1 MAENIWVQGQESYF
15 NEDAKF
21 FKDVYI
27 YGTLYYDLEGTDNL
41 TLDNLIVNGQTTL
54 NNLSVSGFGSFS
66 GPVTLSSTLSV
77 GSTAT
82 FISDVN
88 ILGVLDVDN
97 IDVGVATV
105 RERFELTNEDGTNYL
120 VGFATGPRAG
130 NIGIG
135 STLPE
140 QKLDIGGSLRITDNI
155 FDSVNFPGGS
165 SGYYL
170 SRDANGIRWVFVPPD
185 ALSEG
190 FFVQN
195 EGVQVGVGSFT
206 TINFIGN
213 NSGGDLVNA
222 TVNSGDTRIVDVS
235 IIDHWLKGPA
245 GLTTSVNVG
254 INVNSPQN
262 TLDVGGIALFRNE
275 LRVSGVSSF
284 TDTVRIDA
292 SLRVHDNDIVG
303 TALTAKFAHLAGVST
318 FARQAGFS
326 SVAGIATFTP
336 LAGVA
341 TYAKTAGIATFVKI
355 AGIATFARQAGFAT
369 VSGISTISLV
379 SFAAT
384 FAKKAGF
391 STVAG
396 ISTFANQAGFATVSG
411 ISTFSR
417 LTGIA
422 TFARQSGFATVSG
435 ISTFANQAGFA
446 TVSGI
451 STFSILAG
459 IATFARQAG
468 FATVS
473 GISTFANQAG
483 FSTIAGIATFANQS
497 GFATVAG
504 FATNAARAGIATF
517 IETVETLTNQDFFI
531 PFVEN
536 STSQVSETVRV
547 DSGITYNPS
556 TDTLGIDGSLQV
568 GSAATVISTNA
579 VGDVG
584 FNSTTPTR
592 AVDFQKD
599 VRFQQAIYD
608 LNDNVGFRTEKYQ
621 VPRNVLTTVGVDT
634 TGAIIGGRFY
644 DAANLIRLNLDYIAN
659 ESIGFL
665 TSTDYKSP
673 AFALSSADY
682 TSCKDDIKDILKA
695 ITYDITR
702 GGNSRCV
709 GAGESYYNGGVL
721 QHITGTDVNGYSIK
735 EATIVA
741 ITTAAQVS
749 RYVINNLPAPRSYQ
763 GVGNSVPLIR
773 DLTLQDDPAVG
784 FNTDPGGCA
793 NVVSAITVCAG
804 IVTNII
810 ELGAA
815 AFTTIGF
822 TTTSPNGK
830 IIWAPPGA
838 DAKNIVY
845 VSKYGNDDNDGRTE
859 GSAKLTIG
867 AAAAVAQPGDTIMV
881 RSGVYAENNPIGL
894 RTDVSVIGQDLRL
907 VTIYPQN
914 NDDVFYVR
922 RGCLIDSLSFA
933 YSKDPYDD
941 AAPLFIRGAAVAFP
955 PPAGIGSARS
965 GFLDVGPANE
975 GPSGR
980 WRSPYVRNCTNFMSN
995 SIGMKID
1002 GNHVAAAFTGTNNL
1016 GQDLKCMVCDSF
1028 TQYNQNGIGVSIT
1041 NKAYAQLVSIFT
1053 INSKI
1058 GIFAGSGGQC
1068 DLTNSNSSFGTFGL
1082 YADGTS
1088 GDEFTGITTGAT
1100 VAAEEDTYK
1109 FFGIRDDISNVR
1121 KPFDGQGAFFKINLD
1136 DYADTGVKSGIVTE
1150 PLRTIRTIKI
1160 TNGGSG
1166 YTVSAPPNII
1176 VSAPF
1181 GPEGILAE
1189 LSANVSAAGTISSI
1203 DIISSGRNFLPPG
1216 SGSNQQDIT
1225 VTISGSGGATA
1236 EAVTDPILYTVSTAT
1251 EPTSVGVTT
1260 VTFNEFVPY
1269 SVGIGVSVS
1278 FRRLSRIITSS
1289 HSFEYIGAGTDIN
1302 SANPFQGG
1310 VPNPD
1315 NEVVAINGGQIP
1327 FTSTDQKGNFRIGQG
1342 LTIDQTTSTISG
1354 RDFNRAIQANLTPL
1368 ILALGG

>member
-1 MAENIWVQGQESYF
+1 MAENIWVQGEQSYF

-27 YGTLYYDLEGTDNL
+27 YGKLYYDDLLGISGSIDAPNI
-41 TLDNLIVNGQTTL
+41 N
-54 NNLSVSGFGSFS
+54 VSGIATIKNLFVSGVSTFVGNVSFGSTIA
-66 GPVTLSSTLSV
+66 VA
-77 GSTAT
+77 STAT
-82 FISDVN
+82 FGGDVN
-88 ILGVLDVDN
+88 ILGGLDVEN
-97 IDVGVATV
+97 IDVGIATV
-105 RERFELTNEDGTNYL
+105 RQRFELTNDDGTNYV
-120 VGFATGPRAG
+120 VGFSSGSRAG
-130 NIGIG
+130 RIGIG

-140 QKLDIGGSLRITDNI
+140 QLLDVGNSIRIVNNI
-155 FDSVNFPGGS
+155 FDSTNFPGTN
-165 SGYYL
+165 GYFL
-170 SRDANGIRWVFVPPD
+170 SRDANGIRWVSAPPNAQTD
-185 ALSEG
+185 G
-190 FFVQN
+190 FYAQN
-195 EGVQVGVGSFT
+195 EGVSVGIGSFS

-213 NSGGDLVNA
+213 ATGGD
-222 TVNSGDTRIVDVS
+222 IVDAVTNSSDSS
-235 IIDHWLKGPA
+235 ILDVTIKDHWIKNGS
-245 GLTTSVNVG
+245 GIHTTVNVG
-254 INVNSPQN
+254 INVISPAFQ
-262 TLDVGGIALFRNE
+262 LDVDGIARFRDE
-275 LRVSGVSSF
+275 LRVEGVSKF
-284 TDTVRIDA
+284 DQLVRIDA
-292 SLRVHDNDIVG
+292 PLRVHNNDIVG
-303 TALTAKFAHLAGVST
+303 TALTAKFAHIAGVST
-318 FARQAGFS
+318 FARQTGFA

-369 VSGISTISLV
+369 VAGISTRSNV
-379 SFAAT
+379 AFAAT
-384 FAKKAGF
+384 FAKQAGF
-391 STVAG
+391 STL
-396 ISTFANQAGFATVSG
+396 SG
-411 ISTFSR
+411 IS
-417 LTGIA
+417 
-422 TFARQSGFATVSG
+422 
-435 ISTFANQAGFA
+435 
-446 TVSGI
+446 
-451 STFSILAG
+451 
-459 IATFARQAG
+459 TFARQAG
-468 FATVS
+468 FATISGFSTFSALAGVATFANQSGFAPIS
-473 GISTFANQAG
+473 GISTFSNQSG
-483 FSTIAGIATFANQS
+483 FATVAGIATFANQS

-517 IETVETLTNQDFFI
+517 IQTTETLTNQDFFI

-536 STSQVSETVRV
+536 STSQTSETVRV

-556 TDTLGIDGSLQV
+556 TNALGIDGSLQV

-830 IIWAPPGA
+830 IVWAPAGA
-838 DAKNIVY
+838 DSKNIVY

-965 GFLDVGPANE
+965 GFLGVGPANE

-1166 YTVSAPPNII
+1166 YTASAPPNIT

-1189 LSANVSAAGTISSI
+1189 LSANVSAAGTISSV

-1251 EPTSVGVTT
+1251 EPTTVGVTT

>member
-1 MAENIWVQGQESYF
+1 MAENIWVQGEQSYF

-27 YGTLYYDLEGTDNL
+27 YGKLYYDGSVGVSGAVDSANINISGIAT
-41 TLDNLIVNGQTTL
+41 I
-54 NNLSVSGFGSFS
+54 NNLFVTGVSTFLGNVSIA
-66 GPVTLSSTLSV
+66 STVSIA
-77 GSTAT
+77 GTAT
-82 FISDVN
+82 FGGNVAVTSA
-88 ILGVLDVDN
+88 LTAATLDVDS
-97 IDVGVATV
+97 IDVGIATV
-105 RERFELTNEDGTNYL
+105 RERFELTNDSGTNYL
-120 VGFATGPRAG
+120 VGFAAGSRAG
-130 NIGIG
+130 RVGIG
-135 STLPE
+135 STLPD
-140 QKLDIGGSLRITDNI
+140 QKLDIAGSVRIDENI
-155 FDSVNFPGGS
+155 FDSVNSSGS
-165 SGYYL
+165 NGYYL
-170 SRDANGIRWVFVPPD
+170 SRDAGGIRWVDAAPD
-185 ALSEG
+185 AQVNG
-190 FFVQN
+190 FFIQN
-195 EGVQVGVGSFT
+195 EGTYVTGAGTSFT
-206 TINFIGN
+206 TINFIGTR
-213 NSGGDLVNA
+213 SGGDVVNA
-222 TVNSGDTRIVDVS
+222 TDAGGGVINVD
-235 IIDHWLKGPA
+235 ITDHWTKNVSGIH
-245 GLTTSVNVG
+245 TTVNVG
-254 INVNSPQN
+254 INAISPIVPLEVN
-262 TLDVGGIALFRNE
+262 GIAWFRDE
-275 LRVSGVSSF
+275 LRVSGVSTF
-284 TDTVRIDA
+284 AEAVIIDA
-292 SLRVHDNDIVG
+292 PLRVHNNDIVG
-303 TALTAKFAHLAGVST
+303 TALTAVYAHNAGVATVSYATSYAPLAGVAS
-318 FARQAGFS
+318 
-326 SVAGIATFTP
+326 FTT

-341 TYAKTAGIATFVKI
+341 TYAKTAGIVTFARI

-369 VSGISTISLV
+369 VAGIATRSNV

-384 FAKKAGF
+384 FAKQAGF
-391 STVAG
+391 ATASGIATFSQISGISTFARQAGFATISGISTFSRLSGVSTFARQAGFATVAG
-396 ISTFANQAGFATVSG
+396 ISTFANQSGFSTAAGIATFANQAGFATVS
-411 ISTFSR
+411 
-417 LTGIA
+417 
-422 TFARQSGFATVSG
+422 
-435 ISTFANQAGFA
+435 
-446 TVSGI
+446 
-451 STFSILAG
+451 
-459 IATFARQAG
+459 
-468 FATVS
+468 
-473 GISTFANQAG
+473 
-483 FSTIAGIATFANQS
+483 
-497 GFATVAG
+497 G

-517 IETVETLTNQDFFI
+517 IQTVQTLTNQDFFI

-536 STSQVSETVRV
+536 STSQTSETVRV

-556 TDTLGIDGSLQV
+556 TNALGVDGTLQV
-568 GSAATVISTNA
+568 GAAATVIATTA

-608 LNDNVGFRTEKYQ
+608 TNNNVGFRTEKYQ

-634 TGAIIGGRFY
+634 TGNIIPGRFY

-709 GAGESYYNGGVL
+709 GAGQSYYNGATL

-749 RYVINNLPAPRSYQ
+749 RYVINNLPAPISYQ

-773 DLTLQDDPAVG
+773 DLTIQDDNSVG

-830 IIWAPPGA
+830 IVWAPAGA
-838 DAKNIVY
+838 DARNLVW
-845 VSKYGNDDNDGRTE
+845 VTKYGNDDNDGRTE

-941 AAPLFIRGAAVAFP
+941 AAPLFITGAAVAFP
-955 PPAGIGSARS
+955 PPAGIGSAKS

-1088 GDEFTGITTGAT
+1088 GDEFTGITTGAA
-1100 VAAEEDTYK
+1100 VAAEQDTYTL
-1109 FFGIRDDISNVR
+1109 FGVRDSLSNIR

-1136 DYADTGVKSGIVTE
+1136 DYSDTGVKSGIVTE
-1150 PLRTIRTIKI
+1150 PLRTIRSIKV

-1166 YTVSAPPNII
+1166 YTASAPPNVT
-1176 VSAPF
+1176 VSTPF

-1189 LSANVSAAGTISSI
+1189 LSANVSTAGTITSI
-1203 DIISSGRNFLPPG
+1203 DIISSGRNFLPAG
-1216 SGSNQQDIT
+1216 SGSNQQDI
-1225 VTISGSGGATA
+1225 VITISGSGGATA
-1236 EAVTDPILYTVSTAT
+1236 EALTDPILYTVNTAT
-1251 EPTSVGVTT
+1251 EPTNLGVTT

-1269 SVGIGVSVS
+1269 SVGAGVSIS
-1278 FRRLSRIITSS
+1278 YRRLSRIITSS
-1289 HSFEYIGAGTDIN
+1289 HSFEYIGAGVDIN